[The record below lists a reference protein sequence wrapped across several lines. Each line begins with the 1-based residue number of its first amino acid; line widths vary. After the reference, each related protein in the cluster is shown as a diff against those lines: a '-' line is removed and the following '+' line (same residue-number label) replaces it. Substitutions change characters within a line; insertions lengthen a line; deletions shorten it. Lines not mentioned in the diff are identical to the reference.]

1 MAPHQAVDAQARPA
15 ARGKSRARAKNGDC
29 HQFAPRHIPRNK
41 VLSLKRIGW
50 LYPIFRGLRF
60 HHGLLNRGFRHH
72 PWAALLVLL
81 PLLVFVPSSAA
92 LKKLRLE
99 AIVSDGGLT
108 GPTPTQLRWSPDGRL
123 LSYILQREDPDKRD
137 LWAID
142 RISGENRVLVTSEKL
157 ATLAPA
163 AKQATTD
170 ERERERRLRY
180 SVASY
185 LWSPDSQSILFTS
198 SGRLYLYDLAAK
210 KARPLAPGKRGVRN
224 PRFSP
229 HGRWVSF
236 LYEHD
241 IWLVP
246 PSGGEE
252 RRLTWGATDT
262 LFHGDLDW
270 IYPEEFAIR
279 SGYEWSPDGRRLVF
293 LEIDQS
299 LVPTYPI
306 PDLLDLAATV
316 DLQRY
321 PKPGDPNPQV
331 RVGIIEA
338 KPGDSGKPRI
348 HWVDRRGEYIPRM
361 AWAGNDLVA
370 VQLLNRSQ
378 NELELIFA
386 DVRNGRS
393 RTVLAEKDSYWINV
407 TDDLNF
413 LKESKELLWT
423 SERTGFRHIY
433 LYGYDGRQRRPLTEG
448 PWEVSKVVDVD
459 AESGWVYYLA
469 NEDNPLG
476 NDLYRIKLEGNGK
489 ERLTNGKGSH
499 SILMNA
505 PKNAYADT
513 RSTLTTAAETVVR
526 DPNSDKTTLVHR
538 SWPLDEYELVKPELV
553 ELKSSDGALV
563 RVMLIKPRPLD
574 AKRRY
579 PALMYVYGGPHAPTI
594 RDAWGRR
601 YLFHQYLAQKGYVV
615 AYVDDRASSLRGHRY
630 EAAIRENYGPTALE
644 DQLAAV
650 KYLRSLDFVD
660 PKRIAIWGWSGGG
673 FSACF
678 ALTHSDVFKA
688 GVAVAPVT
696 DWRLYDS
703 IYTER
708 YMGHPAK
715 QAEAYRKT
723 SAVEAAENLNGRLL
737 LVHPTSDDNV
747 HIQNT
752 MQFIDALVKAGKPY
766 DLLVY
771 PGKTHSIHGEAA
783 RIHLFRGIEDFLGKH
798 L

>member
-1 MAPHQAVDAQARPA
+1 MASRQIVDPPA
-15 ARGKSRARAKNGDC
+15 LPS
-29 HQFAPRHIPRNK
+29 
-41 VLSLKRIGW
+41 
-50 LYPIFRGLRF
+50 RGLR
-60 HHGLLNRGFRHH
+60 RYPR
-72 PWAALLVLL
+72 AALLVLL
-81 PLLVFVPSSAA
+81 PVLVCVPSSAA
-92 LKKLRLE
+92 TKKLRLE
-99 AIVSDGGLT
+99 AIASEGALT

-123 LSYILQREDPDKRD
+123 LTYILQRDDRDKRD

-142 RISGENRVLVTSEKL
+142 RISGENRVLVTTEKL
-157 ATLAPA
+157 ASLAPA
-163 AKQATTD
+163 AKQATKD
-170 ERERERRLRY
+170 ERERERRKRY

-198 SGRLYLYDLAAK
+198 SGQLYLYDLAAR
-210 KARPLAPGKRGVRN
+210 KARPLAPNKRGVRN

-229 HGRWVSF
+229 NGRWVSF
-236 LYEHD
+236 LYKHD

-246 PSGGEE
+246 PSGGKE

-270 IYPEEFAIR
+270 VYPEEFGIR
-279 SGYEWSPDGRRLVF
+279 SGYEWSPDGSRLAF
-293 LEIDQS
+293 LELDQS

-306 PDLLDLAATV
+306 PNLLDPAATV

-321 PKPGDPNPQV
+321 PKAGDPNPKV
-331 RVGIIEA
+331 RVGIVEA
-338 KPGDSGKPRI
+338 KPRASGKQRI
-348 HWVDRRGEYIPRM
+348 EWVDRRSEYIPRI
-361 AWAGNDLVA
+361 AWANNDFAALE
-370 VQLLNRSQ
+370 LLNRPQ

-386 DVRNGRS
+386 DARNGRS
-393 RTVLAEKDSYWINV
+393 RTVLVEKDPYWINV

-433 LYGYDGRQRRPLTEG
+433 LYGYGGDRRKQLTEG
-448 PWEVSKVVDVD
+448 EWEVSKIVGVDG
-459 AESGWVYYLA
+459 ESGWVYYLA
-469 NEDNPLG
+469 NEENPLG
-476 NDLYRIKLEGNGK
+476 NDLYRIRLDGSGK
-489 ERLTNGKGSH
+489 ERLTSGKGSH

-505 PKNAYADT
+505 TKNAYADT
-513 RSTLTTAAETVVR
+513 HSTLTTAPEIVVR
-526 DPNSDKTTLVHR
+526 DPTSDSTALVHR
-538 SWPLDEYELVKPELV
+538 SQTLDEHELVKPELV

-563 RVMLIKPRPLD
+563 RVMLIKPKPLE
-574 AKRRY
+574 ARRRY
-579 PALMYVYGGPHAPTI
+579 PTLLYVYGGPHVPTI

-630 EAAIRENYGPTALE
+630 EAAVLRNYGPTALE
-644 DQLAAV
+644 DHLVAA

-660 PKRIAIWGWSGGG
+660 PERIAIWGWSGGG
-673 FSACF
+673 FSTCF
-678 ALTHSDVFKA
+678 ALTHSDVFKV

-715 QAEAYRKT
+715 QAEAYRRT

-747 HIQNT
+747 HIQHT
-752 MQFIDALVKAGKPY
+752 MQFIDALVRAGKPY

-771 PGKTHSIHGEAA
+771 PGKTHSIHGDAA
-783 RIHLFRGIEDFLGKH
+783 RLHLFRAIEDYLRKH